1 MKRAELDQMSVDE
14 LWSLHVD
21 ISQLLRQRI
30 QQEKLQLE
38 ERLKLLKTTVMS
50 GRRPYPPVLPKYC
63 NPDQPSETWTG
74 RGKSPRWLAAQL
86 KSGRRIEDFRIQVRN
101 KRQISDRL
109 RSSADSERDLQ
120 HRKQ

>member
-1 MKRAELDQMSVDE
+1 MKRAELDQMSIDE

-63 NPDQPSETWTG
+63 NPDQPSENLDRSWQVAALAGCTVEIG
-74 RGKSPRWLAAQL
+74 KANRGFQNPGSEQEANQRPPAEF
-86 KSGRRIEDFRIQVRN
+86 S
-101 KRQISDRL
+101 RQR
-109 RSSADSERDLQ
+109 A
-120 HRKQ
+120 